1 MNKRLAFFAAGY
13 FICQAAAAQEPS
25 DALRFSYT
33 LPGGTARVK
42 AIGGAMGSLGGD
54 ITATFVNPAGL
65 AFYRTGDL
73 VLSPQLRFGNTKA
86 TYMDR
91 TEQEKLNK
99 FNWGTTG
106 FVFGGGSNSG
116 NMHGAALS
124 LAYNRSA
131 DFNNNVFY
139 QGANNRSSFAQKYLE
154 EVNGRNANSVASD
167 YPYGASLAL
176 NTYYIDTFN
185 TISAFKTLAPTGTG
199 LLQQQTI
206 NETGGIDE
214 FAIGGA
220 VNMDNKV
227 MIGASIGV
235 PVLRY
240 HRLSQF
246 GEADATDNPNNGF
259 EAMVINED
267 LKTSGAGLN
276 AKIGVIF
283 KPQEAWRVGLAFH
296 SPTLFSL
303 TDNYFVSM
311 QTDTEGYQGVQRQN
325 SEDVSGAASEFKYTF
340 TTPYR
345 AVASVSYVL
354 HEVEDVSKQQGFIT
368 ADIEYVNYKAAS
380 YQPDNEVVND
390 QSTKEYL
397 RSVNRAIDNAYKGAV
412 NARLGGELK
421 FTTLMVRAG
430 LAYYGNPYQQ
440 FDGEKANR
448 INLSGGLGY
457 RNRGF
462 FADLTYVHALNKDV
476 HFAYRLENPAD
487 YAGANLRQSLGNV
500 LFTIGFKL

>member
-1 MNKRLAFFAAGY
+1 MNKRWAFFAAGY
-13 FICQAAAAQEPS
+13 LICQAAAAQEPS

-33 LPGGTARVK
+33 VPGGTARAK

-65 AFYRTGDL
+65 GFYRTGDF
-73 VLSPQLRFGNTKA
+73 VFSPQLRFGSTKA
-86 TYMDR
+86 AYFGR
-91 TEQEKLNK
+91 TEQEKQNK

-116 NMHGAALS
+116 NMRGAAMS
-124 LAYNRSA
+124 LAYNRTA

-154 EVNGRNANSVASD
+154 EVNGRNANSVAAD
-167 YPYGASLAL
+167 YPFGASLAL

-185 TISAFKTLAPTGTG
+185 TISQFKTLAPAGN
-199 LLQQQTI
+199 LLQRQSL

-214 FAIGGA
+214 FALGGA

-227 MIGASIGV
+227 MIGASIGI

-240 HRLSQF
+240 QRVAQF
-246 GEADATDNPNNGF
+246 GEADATDNPNNNF
-259 EAMVINED
+259 NAMVLNED
-267 LKTSGAGLN
+267 LKTTGVGIN

-283 KPQEAWRVGLAFH
+283 KPQEAWRVGIAFH
-296 SPTLFSL
+296 SPTLYNL
-303 TDNYFVSM
+303 TDNYYVSM
-311 QTDTEGYQGVQRQN
+311 QTDTEGFHGEQRQN
-325 SEDVSGAASEFKYTF
+325 SEDVSGAAAEFKYTL

-345 AVASVSYVL
+345 AIASVSYVL

-368 ADIEYVNYKAAS
+368 ADLEYVNYKAAS
-380 YQPDNEVVND
+380 YQPNNEVVGD

-397 RSVNRAIDNAYKGAV
+397 RSVNRAIDNAYKGAL

-430 LAYYGNPYQQ
+430 VAYYGNPYQQ
-440 FDGEKANR
+440 FNGEKAHR
-448 INLSGGLGY
+448 LNLSGGLGY

-462 FADLTYVHALNKDV
+462 FADLTYVHALNRDV

-487 YAGANLRQSLGNV
+487 YAGAKLNQSLGNV
-500 LFTIGFKL
+500 LFTVGFKL